1 MPVVTPPPVT
11 KPSNFN
17 RRKKS
22 VSKSSK
28 IINDTPEKGHERS
41 VKEIIYKDPK
51 VKVGN
56 GKLGPVDLVIYKDDL
71 YALKRIPKAAID
83 KPKRI

>member
-1 MPVVTPPPVT
+1 M
-11 KPSNFN
+11 

-22 VSKSSK
+22 ITKAPK
-28 IINDTPEKGHERS
+28 NILDTPEKCNERS
-41 VKEIIYKDPK
+41 GVKEIVYKDPK

-56 GKLGPVDLVIYKDDL
+56 GKLGPVDLVIFKDDL

>member
-1 MPVVTPPPVT
+1 M
-11 KPSNFN
+11 

-22 VSKSSK
+22 VTKASK
-28 IINDTPEKGHERS
+28 ISILDTPEKLVERS
-41 VKEIIYKDPK
+41 VVKEIIYKDPK

-56 GKLGPVDLVIYKDDL
+56 GKLGPVDLIIFKDDL